1 MDDEDWN
8 DDEAGDMDGAEVGE
22 ASENRIESEG
32 DLLNLN
38 NATKEDLMTV
48 PGLGERTA
56 EAIVKY
62 REKHG
67 RFENLQEL
75 SKIPE
80 LKKEH
85 VQTLKKWVTI

>member
-38 NATKEDLMTV
+38 NAKRRPNDRAGRV
-48 PGLGERTA
+48 KGLQGF
-56 EAIVKY
+56 VKY
-62 REKHG
+62 REKNIG
-67 RFENLQEL
+67 RLKIAELQK
-75 SKIPE
+75 SRV
-80 LKKEH
+80 KKEH
-85 VQTLKKWVTI
+85 VQTL